1 MPLVPGICTQCG
13 ATLSA
18 DNSKDCMICPY
29 CGTPFIVEKAINH
42 FQNTYNI
49 SNSVVN
55 FYGEECKDFVI
66 RAGVLE
72 KYKGENVV
80 VTIPDNVTVIG
91 EGAFSGCYG
100 LKKVTIP
107 EGVVCIEARAF
118 HCCRVLE
125 EIVLP
130 NTVEKIGSSAFA
142 DCEALSMVVFS
153 SKLKAIESAAFYG
166 CRQLTKISLPD
177 SLLTIGNR
185 CFEGCS
191 NLATIK
197 MPNNK
202 YTSCYRP
209 NTVFQNCDNLH
220 EFEVLDDSWRFM
232 LDSSKGY
239 ERRKKR
245 INQGV
250 CTYCGG
256 KFKGWATKVCKAC
269 GREKDYR

>member
-1 MPLVPGICTQCG
+1 MALVPGICTQCG

-142 DCEALSMVVFS
+142 DCEALSIVVFS

-191 NLATIK
+191 NELIIK
-197 MPNNK
+197 APAGGYIEEYAK
-202 YTSCYRP
+202 QY
-209 NTVFQNCDNLH
+209 NLK
-220 EFEVLDDSWRFM
+220 FEA
-232 LDSSKGY
+232 
-239 ERRKKR
+239 
-245 INQGV
+245 I
-250 CTYCGG
+250 
-256 KFKGWATKVCKAC
+256 
-269 GREKDYR
+269 